1 MGLVYKSFHMLLLY
15 YPSLLFI
22 LYIYARFG
30 IPLKNGIFQR
40 EDHFSIRIFF
50 EISSIGH
57 ILLNVIKDWKRGGVQ
72 R

>member
-1 MGLVYKSFHMLLLY
+1 MGLVYKSFQMLLY

-30 IPLKNGIFQR
+30 IPLKNGIFRR
-40 EDHFSIRIFF
+40 EDQFSIRIFF
-50 EISSIGH
+50 EISYIGH
-57 ILLNVIKDWKRGGVQ
+57 ILLNVIKGWKGGGGQ